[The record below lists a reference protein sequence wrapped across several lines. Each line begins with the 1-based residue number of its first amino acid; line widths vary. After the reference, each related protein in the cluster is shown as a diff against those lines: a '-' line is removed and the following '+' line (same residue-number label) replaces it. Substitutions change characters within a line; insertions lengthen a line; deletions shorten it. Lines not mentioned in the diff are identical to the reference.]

1 MRHDAARLRDRQLRL
16 QGASNPGGD
25 LVLHDKEVTDVAVEA
40 LGPDLGVGFGIDQDS
55 VDADL

>member
-1 MRHDAARLRDRQLRL
+1 MRHGAARLCNCQLRL
-16 QGASNPGGD
+16 QGAGNPGGD
-25 LVLHDKEVTDVAVEA
+25 LVLHDKEVADVAVEA